1 VDEGAVGEGYKV
13 LTAQGEHPARLGTV
27 IVGADLAG
35 VDRQCAGMDEHA
47 ATGAEAA
54 GIADIEF
61 GAALDVNGPKIG
73 HRQSGRIA
81 WIDRHLAGAGNAGH
95 MNRAGGCREGGAGG
109 CGR

>member
-1 VDEGAVGEGYKV
+1 
-13 LTAQGEHPARLGTV
+13 
-27 IVGADLAG
+27 
-35 VDRQCAGMDEHA
+35 MDEDA

-61 GAALDVNGPKIG
+61 GAALDVNRPKTG